1 MEVLR
6 LYDPGRRPASWTE
19 IIRPGQ
25 FVAFSKHIDSG
36 GPCDAA
42 GWPFASSGEIA
53 CLIFDRLEEARGFC
67 EARVLQAP
75 PVRFDVYDSAGRTN
89 PPLLTIVH
97 PSRIATLE
105 GNPRGMRMRK
115 RAAIVLTAGAF
126 ALFWF
131 DYRTS
136 AGLLI
141 LPTILGINMILIA
154 ARLIQLNAS
163 HAHAERQRLDRLAQ
177 ASAEPSEG
185 EPPSTPNS

>member
-6 LYDPGRRPASWTE
+6 LYDPDRRPSSWTE
-19 IIRPGQ
+19 IVRPGQ

-36 GPCDAA
+36 GPCDPS
-42 GWPFASSGEIA
+42 GRPFASTAEIA
-53 CLIFDRLEEARGFC
+53 CLLFDRLDEARGFC
-67 EARVLQAP
+67 EERVLHAP
-75 PVRFDVYDSAGRTN
+75 SVRFDVYDSAGRTS

-97 PSRIATLE
+97 PSRIATLD

-115 RAAIVLTAGAF
+115 RAAIALTIGAF

-131 DYRTS
+131 DYWKS

-163 HAHAERQRLDRLAQ
+163 HAHAERERRERLAQ
-177 ASAEPSEG
+177 AAADRRPG
-185 EPPSTPNS
+185 